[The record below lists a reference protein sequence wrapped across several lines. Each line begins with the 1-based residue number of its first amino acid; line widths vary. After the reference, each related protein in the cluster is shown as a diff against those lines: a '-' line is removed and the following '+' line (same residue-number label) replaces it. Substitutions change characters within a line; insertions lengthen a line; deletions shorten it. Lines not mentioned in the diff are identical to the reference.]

1 MPPKDPLRR
10 DFPPVPDK
18 PPPFDLDALQRI
30 SRPEPRRLRW
40 RKGRRGAAS
49 ELVEATPKVTTAR
62 SSVVMLVVAPPA
74 EQRAALR
81 AALAAG
87 GAEYTLPPRLTLRNG
102 LSMQDEAA
110 WSDCVRGVT
119 RLWQPF
125 TVRLRPPE
133 VVDSRMLCATPV
145 GDRVSD
151 LQQALGNAL
160 FAAGFVARVGDVSA
174 PTMLLASTFT
184 GATHAQ
190 LHELGNV
197 VRDLVEFPIDFRV
210 TELNAVW
217 EAGAEDDP
225 PVTTYPLGV

>member
-1 MPPKDPLRR
+1 M
-10 DFPPVPDK
+10 
-18 PPPFDLDALQRI
+18 
-30 SRPEPRRLRW
+30 
-40 RKGRRGAAS
+40 
-49 ELVEATPKVTTAR
+49 TTAR
-62 SSVVMLVVAPPA
+62 SSVVMLVLSPPE

-119 RLWQPF
+119 RTWRPF
-125 TVRLRPPE
+125 AVRLRPPE
-133 VVDSRMLCATPV
+133 VVDSRMLCLMPV

-184 GATHAQ
+184 GATHTE
-190 LHELGNV
+190 LHKLGNV
-197 VRDLVEFPIDFRV
+197 VQDRVQFPIEFRV
-210 TELNAVW
+210 TELHAVW

-225 PVTTYPLGV
+225 PVAIYPLGA